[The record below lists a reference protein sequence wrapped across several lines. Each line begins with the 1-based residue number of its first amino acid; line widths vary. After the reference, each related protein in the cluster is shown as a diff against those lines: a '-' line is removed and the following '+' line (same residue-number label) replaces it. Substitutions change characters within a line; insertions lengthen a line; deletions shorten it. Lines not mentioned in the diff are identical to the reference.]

1 MKVKQF
7 KSCYV
12 VTKMLE
18 EGMNEFDFSQLV
30 MNMIQDVCRYKQKY
44 DLVLEDSWVELCL
57 NGAWYDYEIK
67 DLPDVCLVMTDILC
81 NKEYYEVVRL
91 QPETYGIHIELNWKG
106 GEE

>member
-1 MKVKQF
+1 MKEKQL

-18 EGMNEFDFSQLV
+18 KGMNEFDFSQLV
-30 MNMIQDVCRYKQKY
+30 MNMIQDVCKHKQKY

-67 DLPDVCLVMTDILC
+67 DLPDVCLVMTDIIC
-81 NKEYYEVVRL
+81 YEEYYNVVRL

-106 GEE
+106 YR